1 MSNIWDKM
9 EVCADLMRYKMMA
22 RHGMIDI
29 DPILEKYNWENH
41 IYISD
46 HYRRGHVEIVD
57 QREKYGLY
65 ILHATVFPLIDSS
78 APIWGFDA
86 VCGKNKITGAFHDFS
101 LPGQEDHPM
110 SKWWEEK
117 SAGYS
122 WNKKRELP
130 AWAQAIFSKD
140 MVAAGNVQELV
151 EVDQF
156 INLGLDALDYYL
168 DNSDKYRQ
176 ETADYSQLQ
185 NKYCQFQKQNP
196 HVIRSMVSMGY
207 EQAIIEQF
215 VEEVLFP
222 EIQ

>member
-1 MSNIWDKM
+1 MLSS
-9 EVCADLMRYKMMA
+9 
-22 RHGMIDI
+22 HGMTDVS
-29 DPILEKYNWENH
+29 PELEKYSWENH

-46 HYRRGHVEIVD
+46 RYRRGHVEIVD

-117 SAGYS
+117 SAGYT
-122 WNKKRELP
+122 WNKPRELP
-130 AWAQAIFSKD
+130 EWAQAIFSKN
-140 MVAAGNVQELV
+140 MVAAGNVQDLN

-168 DNSDKYRQ
+168 DNSYKFQQIGMDSK
-176 ETADYSQLQ
+176 ENQ
-185 NKYCQFQKQNP
+185 NKYCQFQKKNP
-196 HVIRSMVSMGY
+196 HVVRSMVAMGY
-207 EQAIIEQF
+207 EQAVIEQF

>member
-22 RHGMIDI
+22 RHGMIDL

-41 IYISD
+41 IYISN

-117 SAGYS
+117 SAGYN

-207 EQAIIEQF
+207 EQAVIEQF

-222 EIQ
+222 KIQ